1 MKNKIKKE
9 FTEFRMLLRAVPS
22 VMLAL
27 FILSVFS
34 MNLFAN
40 KSISTPFDWLA
51 LDCGIIFSWFAFLSM
66 DVITKHFGP
75 KGATEISVFAM
86 LVNLALCLMFY
97 IGSIIP
103 GVWGESFVDGSEGV
117 INSALDGTFGG
128 TWYVLLGSAVAFT
141 VSAFVNNFSNYAIGK
156 AFRKNPDGAP
166 AYIARTYVSTA
177 IGQFCDNM
185 VFALT
190 VSRVFFGWT
199 LLQCVTCAVTGM
211 IAELLCEVLFSFFGF
226 RLCKKWKEEGV
237 GREYLIAKGQK

>member
-1 MKNKIKKE
+1 MKNKLKKE
-9 FTEFRMLLRAVPS
+9 FAEFRMLLRAVPS

-40 KSISTPFDWLA
+40 KSISVPFDWLA

-97 IGSIIP
+97 LGSIIP
-103 GVWGESFVDGSEGV
+103 GMWGESFVDGSEGV

-141 VSAFVNNFSNYAIGK
+141 VSAFVNNFSNYAVGK

-166 AYIARTYVSTA
+166 AYIARTYISTA

-190 VSRVFFGWT
+190 VSHVFFGWT

-237 GREYLIAKGQK
+237 GREYLEMIS